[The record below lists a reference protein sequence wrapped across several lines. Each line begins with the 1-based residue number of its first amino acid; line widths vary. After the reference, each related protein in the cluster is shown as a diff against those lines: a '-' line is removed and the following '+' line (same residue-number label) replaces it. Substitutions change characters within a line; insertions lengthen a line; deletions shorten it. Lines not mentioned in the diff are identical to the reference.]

1 MFKKLFNIQYS
12 LFTILVIAAI
22 LRLWNLG
29 NIPPHLTSDEAALGY
44 NAYSILKTGRDEYGE
59 FLPLIFKSFG
69 DYKPGLYVYAAVPSI
84 AIFGLNEFATRLP
97 GAISGIFAVWLL
109 YLVVKELFV
118 NHKTDQVARYAPL
131 AASFVLAIS
140 PWHIHFSRGAWE
152 VGLALTLTLGG
163 IYCFLR
169 AMRGGKRWLVVAAV
183 LFSLTLLVYQG
194 AKMSTSLVMLGLILV
209 YWKEIRKT
217 NLKTIIAS
225 IIVVLMISA
234 PVVLSVFS
242 GKTGRLE
249 VFSVFSY
256 PRPEGVLQE
265 ILDEGNE
272 NRKSWEYIFYHSE
285 SLNFFRGI
293 LGRWMNHY
301 SGRFLFFE
309 GDWANPRHSAPYSGM
324 LFLADIF
331 LLVVGFVW
339 FARNLCTK
347 GTLFIGYWLLVA
359 PIPAALSRDAI
370 HAVRAFYEVIPLVIL
385 LGGGLIVVWQSA
397 KTKFARFV
405 VMSVL
410 VLSYMLSF
418 IYWLDQYTVHLSAH
432 NANFW
437 EYGYREAVNELTLI
451 QGKYKEIVFVQSF
464 DQPYIYALFYQKY
477 DPRKYQQS
485 ARLVQSFL
493 GPNDVGII
501 EKLDNISFSPIDWPS
516 HRVRKGVLFIGT
528 PEQIPP
534 NDSSDPS
541 LFKVHK
547 EIHYPNGQIAFRFV
561 EVL

>member
-12 LFTILVIAAI
+12 LFAILVIAAI

-44 NAYSILKTGRDEYGE
+44 NAYSVLKTGRDEYGE
-59 FLPLIFKSFG
+59 LLPIIFKSFG
-69 DYKPGLYVYAAVPSI
+69 DYKPGLYVYTAIPSI
-84 AIFGLNEFATRLP
+84 AVFGLNEFATRLP
-97 GAISGIFAVWLL
+97 GAISGIIAVYLL
-109 YLVVKELFV
+109 YLVVKELFTGIKSNLIPSGFSLV
-118 NHKTDQVARYAPL
+118 
-131 AASFVLAIS
+131 ASFMLAVS

-152 VGLALTLTLGG
+152 VGLALTLTLAG

-169 AMRGGKRWLVVAAV
+169 AVRGSANWLIYSGIF
-183 LFSLTLLVYQG
+183 FSLTLLAYQG
-194 AKMSTSLVMLGLILV
+194 AKMSTFLVIIGLILI
-209 YWKEIRKT
+209 YWKEVVKINSKA
-217 NLKTIIAS
+217 IVAS
-225 IIVVLMISA
+225 IIVGFVISM
-234 PVVLSVFS
+234 PIVFSVLS
-242 GKTGRLE
+242 GKAGRLE

-256 PRPEGVLQE
+256 PRPEKVLQE
-265 ILDEGNE
+265 ILNEGNE
-272 NRKSWEYIFYHSE
+272 SKNSFVYFVYHNE
-285 SLNFFRGI
+285 PLNFLRGI

-331 LLVVGFVW
+331 LLVVSFVW

-385 LGGGLIVVWQSA
+385 LGGGLIVVWQGA
-397 KTKFARFV
+397 KIKFAKFV
-405 VMSVL
+405 VISVL
-410 VLSYMLSF
+410 VFSYMLSF

-451 QGKYKEIVFVQSF
+451 QGKYKEIIFVQSF

-516 HRVRKGVLFIGT
+516 HRGRKGVLFIGT

-534 NDSSDPS
+534 SDSSDPS